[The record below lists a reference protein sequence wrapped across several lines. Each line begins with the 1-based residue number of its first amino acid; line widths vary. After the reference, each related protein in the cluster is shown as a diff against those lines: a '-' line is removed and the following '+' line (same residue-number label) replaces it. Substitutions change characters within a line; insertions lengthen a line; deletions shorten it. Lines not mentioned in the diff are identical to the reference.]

1 MSVTD
6 WQVLVIDDEED
17 ALELIQGILEFQG
30 IFSVGCT
37 HAEKAFEVL
46 EDITPTLVIVDLALP
61 GMDGWA
67 LLAQLQDHP
76 KLQHVPRVA
85 ITSYHTQAL
94 ANKAIEAGFDAY
106 FPKPID
112 ATSFVR
118 ELETIVSR

>member
-37 HAEKAFEVL
+37 DAEQAIKVL

-61 GMDGWA
+61 GMDGWG
-67 LLAQLQDHP
+67 LLAQLRDHP
-76 KLQHVPRVA
+76 KLHHVPRVA
-85 ITSYHTQAL
+85 ITSYHTQEL